1 MREIRAWQVL
11 ESEYLVEK
19 PWLKLRQDRIVTGRG
34 AVIDEF
40 HVLEVPTWAC
50 VCCLD
55 EDGQLVLIRQYRHG
69 LGRVTLELPAGVIEP
84 GETPLEGAQRELF
97 EETGYTS
104 DDWTALVSFAPEPA
118 RHTHTAH
125 CFVARRAKRTSA
137 QDLDEL
143 EDLAVETFPRSD
155 LTRLIETS
163 EITHAVHIAA
173 LLWAKQRG
181 LLEG

>member
-19 PWLKLRQDRIVTGRG
+19 PWLRLRQDRVVTGHG
-34 AVIDEF
+34 ALIDEF

-50 VCCLD
+50 VCCVD
-55 EDGQLVLIRQYRHG
+55 ETGQLVLIRQYRHG
-69 LGRVTLELPAGVIEP
+69 ISRVTLELPAGVLESS
-84 GETPLEGAQRELF
+84 ETPLEGARRELF

-104 DDWTALVSFAPEPA
+104 DDWTALVTFAPEPA
-118 RHTHTAH
+118 RHNHQAH
-125 CFVARRAKRTSA
+125 CFVARRARRTSP
-137 QDLDEL
+137 QSLDEA
-143 EDLAVETFPRSD
+143 EDLVVETFPASE
-155 LTRLIETS
+155 LMRLIETG

-181 LLEG
+181 LLEP